1 MLRNYLNLIF
11 LFGPGLALSGG
22 GVSGSAPEPR
32 AVAAPAGPFG
42 LYAYGGGIGG
52 AQVFYSHDVAFIG
65 DQTKM
70 NDDEAALVVFT
81 TGPNNELVGNPDTA
95 SSRGVPTWSNKAFF
109 VPKATSSSRRVGF
122 TSRASE
128 PDADA
133 DTSGFVFYG
142 ATALHEDADHALHG
156 LWSVVPVSAAEE
168 GEAEKRIWALL
179 WNVTDADGARVS
191 VTLRSTPPATPF
203 DLPEA

>member
-1 MLRNYLNLIF
+1 MLRYYQSLVF
-11 LFGPGLALSGG
+11 LFAPRLVLGSVPGT
-22 GVSGSAPEPR
+22 R

-52 AQVFYSHDVAFIG
+52 AQVFYSNDVAFIG
-65 DQTKM
+65 DQTQM
-70 NDDEAALVVFT
+70 NDDEAALVLFT
-81 TGPNNELVGNPDTA
+81 TGPNNALVGNPDTK
-95 SSRGVPTWSNKAFF
+95 SSRGVPTWSNRAFF

-122 TSRASE
+122 TT
-128 PDADA
+128 PDADPEA

-156 LWSVVPVSAAEE
+156 LWSAVPMPAAAAVEEAEE
-168 GEAEKRIWALL
+168 GKEEGKKFWALL
-179 WNVTDADGARVS
+179 WNVTDTDSGSAHVA

-203 DLPEA
+203 ESG